1 MISYLKK
8 QTKILRAM
16 TRGIILMR
24 TTTQLTSYSNLIHKG
39 DHIIGVYPNKEIEL
53 DLAFEFLKDGLQ
65 RNETVMLVTEAL
77 SKTEIRKKMKTIFKV
92 DVDKLEAENDII
104 IKTTK
109 EWYFP
114 DGSFIANKIRDQW
127 SNLID
132 YSNKNGRNNLRVFED
147 TSSFFKHGFVRE
159 LVHYESA
166 LGQKFIFQNT
176 AICGYLYE
184 EIDTLTLKQFRT
196 LQECHNLVWF

>member
-1 MISYLKK
+1 
-8 QTKILRAM
+8 M
-16 TRGIILMR
+16 TRSIILMR
-24 TTTQLTSYSNLIHKG
+24 TTTQLTSYSSLIHKG
-39 DHIIGVYPNKEIEL
+39 DHIIGIYPNKEIEL

-114 DGSFIANKIRDQW
+114 DGSFTVNKIRDQW

-132 YSNKNGRNNLRVFED
+132 YSNKNGRSSLRVFED
-147 TSSFFKHGFVRE
+147 TSSFFKHGFARE
-159 LVHYESA
+159 LVHYEST
-166 LGQKFIFQNT
+166 LGQKFSFSNT

-184 EIDTLTLKQFRT
+184 EIDTLTSKQFRT

>member
-1 MISYLKK
+1 
-8 QTKILRAM
+8 M
-16 TRGIILMR
+16 TRSIILMR
-24 TTTQLTSYSNLIHKG
+24 TTTQLTSYSGLIHKG
-39 DHIIGVYPNKEIEL
+39 DHIIGIYPNKETEL

-114 DGSFIANKIRDQW
+114 DGSFTANKIRAQW
-127 SNLID
+127 YNLID
-132 YSNKNGRNNLRVFED
+132 YSNKNGRN
-147 TSSFFKHGFVRE
+147 
-159 LVHYESA
+159 
-166 LGQKFIFQNT
+166 
-176 AICGYLYE
+176 
-184 EIDTLTLKQFRT
+184 
-196 LQECHNLVWF
+196 

>member
-1 MISYLKK
+1 
-8 QTKILRAM
+8 M
-16 TRGIILMR
+16 TRSIILMR
-24 TTTQLTSYSNLIHKG
+24 TTTQLTSYSSLIHKG
-39 DHIIGVYPNKEIEL
+39 DHIIGIYPNKEIEL

-114 DGSFIANKIRDQW
+114 DGSFTANKIRDQW

-159 LVHYESA
+159 LVHYELT
-166 LGQKFIFQNT
+166 LGQKFSFPNT

-184 EIDTLTLKQFRT
+184 EIDTLTSKQFRT

>member
-92 DVDKLEAENDII
+92 DVDNLEHYKSAII
-104 IKTTK
+104 
-109 EWYFP
+109 WC
-114 DGSFIANKIRDQW
+114 GSDMLEQV
-127 SNLID
+127 L
-132 YSNKNGRNNLRVFED
+132 
-147 TSSFFKHGFVRE
+147 H
-159 LVHYESA
+159 
-166 LGQKFIFQNT
+166 
-176 AICGYLYE
+176 
-184 EIDTLTLKQFRT
+184 LTLLLLP
-196 LQECHNLVWF
+196 LQLPVQSLI